1 MGRKTFELNVLDSMR
16 DATEEE
22 FDSHFIEIVN
32 EIARRID
39 SGGSA
44 TVSPE
49 EMMRM
54 VIEFGDSLCSQ
65 YDMPQSSC

>member
-1 MGRKTFELNVLDSMR
+1 MDEKAFELNVLDSMR

-22 FDSHFIEIVN
+22 FDESFDEIAN

-39 SGGSA
+39 SGESV
-44 TVSPE
+44 TVSYE

-54 VIEFGDSLCSQ
+54 VKELGDSLCSQ
-65 YDMPQSSC
+65 